1 MLRKLQGSFKGDDF
15 VLFPLFT
22 FLSVDLICGPINLL
36 FYVVLIVVSVFLFSL
51 FT

>member
-1 MLRKLQGSFKGDDF
+1 MLRKLQGGFKGDDF

-36 FYVVLIVVSVFLFSL
+36 FM
-51 FT
+51 